1 MSDKKTDIASDAIEG
16 LAAHEGAA
24 VRRTWHADQWW
35 FAVIDVV
42 SALTDSENPESYLR
56 NLRRRDEELSRN
68 WDTLVTP

>member
-42 SALTDSENPESYLR
+42 SALTDSENPEAICATCAVAMKNSPAIG
-56 NLRRRDEELSRN
+56 
-68 WDTLVTP
+68 TPW